1 MGCWINLRNVFATT
15 CFVTVLLAVSAGYS
29 ADYKSGV
36 TARVLGKSMV
46 TGNGSRIVYPGT
58 DKAEVSL
65 VDVELAPGAET
76 GWHKHPVPVYAYVV
90 SGSIAVEL
98 ENGMKRTFAAG
109 DVIFEVVDIL
119 HNGKNAG
126 MVPVKMTVVYLGV
139 EGTPNVVK
147 TSPGKQ

>member
-1 MGCWINLRNVFATT
+1 MGCMVNLRNVFATT
-15 CFVTVLLAVSAGYS
+15 CFVTVLLVVSAGYG

-58 DKAEVSL
+58 DKAEVTL

-98 ENGMKRTFAAG
+98 ENGMKRTYAAG
-109 DVIFEVVDIL
+109 DVIFEVVDTL
-119 HNGKNAG
+119 HNGKNTG
-126 MVPVKMTVVYLGV
+126 TVPVKMTVVYLGA

-147 TSPGKQ
+147 AAPGKQ